1 MRRLV
6 FDARRVHVRFLVHK
20 MALGHIYLQVLRNS
34 PVDTVPPM
42 LEIIFM
48 YMLLLP
54 NGQRQ
59 KPGNTPKGMLFRES
73 VRTKYKSTFSY
84 PLKGYL

>member
-1 MRRLV
+1 MRRLA

-42 LEIIFM
+42 LQIIFI

-54 NGQRQ
+54 NGQTAEAWEHPQRDALSEV
-59 KPGNTPKGMLFRES
+59 GNH
-73 VRTKYKSTFSY
+73 
-84 PLKGYL
+84 